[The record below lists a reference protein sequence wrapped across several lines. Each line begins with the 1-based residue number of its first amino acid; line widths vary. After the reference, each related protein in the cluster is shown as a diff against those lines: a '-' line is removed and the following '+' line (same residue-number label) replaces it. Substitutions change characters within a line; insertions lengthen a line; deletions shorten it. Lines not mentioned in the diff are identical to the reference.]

1 MQKQQ
6 QNAVWRG
13 EKQREELKKLRQ
25 DEMLKHNEMQLK
37 LKEDWR
43 KNEKEKDLA
52 EMKKVVA
59 RRVFV
64 LNRVVHSVR
73 NILT

>member
-1 MQKQQ
+1 VQKQQ